1 MSVPFLGALFAALT
15 AHATSVTPPTFSQL
29 VSEADA
35 IARAT
40 VSSVESHWVDGP
52 QGRVIKTFV
61 TFSVDKVLKGSP
73 ANPLTLEFL
82 GGTVGTDVLHVAG
95 MPEFTVGQHEIV
107 FVQGNGLQFCPLVR
121 FGHGRYHV
129 RTDANS
135 RRAYV
140 TRNDESPLTATSD
153 VQLPAEAHESN
164 SSATVSS
171 ASALTPEQFETA
183 ITAEARKG
191 K

>member
-1 MSVPFLGALFAALT
+1 MSFSFLALLLGLS
-15 AHATSVTPPTFSQL
+15 AHATSVTPPSFPEL

-40 VSSVESHWVDGP
+40 VNSVESRWVDAP

-73 ANPLTLEFL
+73 TNPLTLEFL
-82 GGTVGTDVLHVAG
+82 GGTVGTETVHVAG
-95 MPEFTVGQHEIV
+95 MPEFRVGQREIV

-129 RTDANS
+129 KTDARS
-135 RRAYV
+135 QRSFV
-140 TRNDESPLTATSD
+140 TRNDDSPLTGTTD
-153 VQLPAEAHESN
+153 VQLPADDHAQAGTATT
-164 SSATVSS
+164 SSVAPLS
-171 ASALTPEQFETA
+171 PEQFEAA
-183 ITAEARKG
+183 ITAEAGRKG